1 MLQNKYTFTQSS
13 AELEIV
19 GLPDYS
25 KSDSEKKISIISK
38 WKLSI
43 INQPDIEGNLEHL
56 KLILQSFYKYSSL
69 IILGKEEKLES
80 KLIDINLDEDGLHN
94 LLLKST
100 KPQVEPLKLKLGN
113 AEFTDVL
120 NCFDQLKQSENIS
133 FNFQTISPVY
143 KKQVFNLRNK
153 NKIKNILY
161 PPLLAFLSI
170 SLITTSLLYLYE
182 SNQKRNENITL
193 EVIIQTS
200 KQSFHVIRIK

>member
-13 AELEIV
+13 AELEIF

-25 KSDSEKKISIISK
+25 KSDSDKKISIISK

-43 INQPDIEGNLEHL
+43 IDQPDIEGGLDHL
-56 KLILQSFYKYSSL
+56 KLILQSFYNYSSL
-69 IILGKEEKLES
+69 IILGKEQILKS
-80 KLIDINLDEDGLHN
+80 KLIDINLDKNGLHN

-100 KPQVEPLKLKLGN
+100 KPQVKPLKLKLGN

-133 FNFQTISPVY
+133 FDFQTINPVY
-143 KKQVFNLRNK
+143 KKQGFNLRNK

-170 SLITTSLLYLYE
+170 SLITSSLFYLYE
-182 SNQKRNENITL
+182 NNQKRNEDITFKSNL
-193 EVIIQTS
+193 
-200 KQSFHVIRIK
+200 

>member
-43 INQPDIEGNLEHL
+43 IDQPDIEGGLDHL

-133 FNFQTISPVY
+133 FNFQTISSSY
-143 KKQVFNLRNK
+143 KKQGLNLRNK
-153 NKIKNILY
+153 SKLKNVLY

-170 SLITTSLLYLYE
+170 SLITSSLLYLYE
-182 SNQKRNENITL
+182 SNQKRNEDITL
-193 EVIIQTS
+193 KS
-200 KQSFHVIRIK
+200 KF

>member
-43 INQPDIEGNLEHL
+43 IDQPDIEGGLDHL

-69 IILGKEEKLES
+69 IILGKQGKLES
-80 KLIDINLDEDGLHN
+80 KLIDINLDEEGLHN

-100 KPQVEPLKLKLGN
+100 KPQIQPLKLKLGN

-120 NCFDQLKQSENIS
+120 NCFDQLKQSEDIS
-133 FNFQTISPVY
+133 FNFETITPIY
-143 KKQVFNLRNK
+143 KKQGFNLGNK
-153 NKIKNILY
+153 NKIKNLIY
-161 PPLLAFLSI
+161 PPFLAFLSI
-170 SLITTSLLYLYE
+170 FLITSSLVYLYE
-182 SNQKRNENITL
+182 SNQKRNENITYK
-193 EVIIQTS
+193 S
-200 KQSFHVIRIK
+200 KL

>member
-43 INQPDIEGNLEHL
+43 IDQPDIEGGLEHL

-69 IILGKEEKLES
+69 IILGKDEKLES

-133 FNFQTISPVY
+133 FNFQTISPIY
-143 KKQVFNLRNK
+143 KKQGFNLRNK
-153 NKIKNILY
+153 NKIKNILF
-161 PPLLAFLSI
+161 PPLFAFLSI
-170 SLITTSLLYLYE
+170 FLITSSLFYLYE
-182 SNQKRNENITL
+182 NNQKRNEDITFKSIL
-193 EVIIQTS
+193 
-200 KQSFHVIRIK
+200 

>member
-43 INQPDIEGNLEHL
+43 IDQPEIEGSLDHL
-56 KLILQSFYKYSSL
+56 KLVLQSFYEYSSL
-69 IILGKEEKLES
+69 IILGKEEKLKS

-100 KPQVEPLKLKLGN
+100 KPQIQPLKLKLGN

-120 NCFDQLKQSENIS
+120 NCFDQLKQSEDIS
-133 FNFQTISPVY
+133 FNFQTITPVY
-143 KKQVFNLRNK
+143 KKKVFNLSNK
-153 NKIKNILY
+153 NKIKNLVY

-170 SLITTSLLYLYE
+170 SLITSSLLYLYE
-182 SNQKRNENITL
+182 SNQKRNEDITFKSNL
-193 EVIIQTS
+193 
-200 KQSFHVIRIK
+200 

>member
-1 MLQNKYTFTQSS
+1 MLQNKYKFTQSS

-25 KSDSEKKISIISK
+25 KSESEKKISIISK

-43 INQPDIEGNLEHL
+43 IDQPDIEGGLDHL

-69 IILGKEEKLES
+69 IILGKVEKLES

-120 NCFDQLKQSENIS
+120 NCFDQLKQSENIN
-133 FNFQTISPVY
+133 FNFQTISPVS
-143 KKQVFNLRNK
+143 KKQGFNLRNK

-170 SLITTSLLYLYE
+170 SLITSSLLYLYE
-182 SNQKRNENITL
+182 SNQKRNEDITFKSNL
-193 EVIIQTS
+193 
-200 KQSFHVIRIK
+200 

>member
-43 INQPDIEGNLEHL
+43 IDQPDIEGGLDHL

-69 IILGKEEKLES
+69 ISLGKEEKLES

-143 KKQVFNLRNK
+143 KKQGFNLRNK

-170 SLITTSLLYLYE
+170 SLITSSLLYLYE
-182 SNQKRNENITL
+182 SNQKRNEDITL
-193 EVIIQTS
+193 KS
-200 KQSFHVIRIK
+200 KV

>member
-43 INQPDIEGNLEHL
+43 IDQPDIEGGLDHL

-133 FNFQTISPVY
+133 FNFQTISSSY
-143 KKQVFNLRNK
+143 KKQGLNLRNK
-153 NKIKNILY
+153 NNLKNVLY

-170 SLITTSLLYLYE
+170 SLITSSLLYLYE
-182 SNQKRNENITL
+182 SNQKRNEDITL
-193 EVIIQTS
+193 KS
-200 KQSFHVIRIK
+200 KF

>member
-43 INQPDIEGNLEHL
+43 IDQPDIEGGLDHL

-80 KLIDINLDEDGLHN
+80 KLIDINLDDDGLHN

-100 KPQVEPLKLKLGN
+100 KPQVEPLNLKLGN

-120 NCFDQLKQSENIS
+120 NCFDQLNQSEYIS

-143 KKQVFNLRNK
+143 KKQGFNLRNK

-161 PPLLAFLSI
+161 PPILAVLSI
-170 SLITTSLLYLYE
+170 SLITSSLLYLYE
-182 SNQKRNENITL
+182 SNQRRNEDITFKSNL
-193 EVIIQTS
+193 
-200 KQSFHVIRIK
+200 

>member
-43 INQPDIEGNLEHL
+43 IDQPDIEGGLDHL

-143 KKQVFNLRNK
+143 KKQGLNLRNN

-161 PPLLAFLSI
+161 PPLLAFLSL
-170 SLITTSLLYLYE
+170 SLITSSLLYLYE
-182 SNQKRNENITL
+182 WNEKRNEDITL
-193 EVIIQTS
+193 RSNV
-200 KQSFHVIRIK
+200 

>member
-19 GLPDYS
+19 GLPDFS
-25 KSDSEKKISIISK
+25 KSESEKKISIISK

-43 INQPDIEGNLEHL
+43 IDQPDIEGSLDHL

-133 FNFQTISPVY
+133 FNFQTISPIY
-143 KKQVFNLRNK
+143 KKQGFNLRNK
-153 NKIKNILY
+153 NKIKNIIY

-170 SLITTSLLYLYE
+170 SLITSSLFYLYE
-182 SNQKRNENITL
+182 NNQKRNEDITFKSNL
-193 EVIIQTS
+193 
-200 KQSFHVIRIK
+200 

>member
-43 INQPDIEGNLEHL
+43 IDQPDIEGGLDHL

-143 KKQVFNLRNK
+143 RKHGFNLRNK

-170 SLITTSLLYLYE
+170 SLITSSLLYLYE
-182 SNQKRNENITL
+182 SDQKRNEDITFKSNL
-193 EVIIQTS
+193 
-200 KQSFHVIRIK
+200 

>member
-43 INQPDIEGNLEHL
+43 IDQPDIEGGLDHL
-56 KLILQSFYKYSSL
+56 KLILQSFYNYSSL

-100 KPQVEPLKLKLGN
+100 KPQVQPLKLKLGN

-120 NCFDQLKQSENIS
+120 NCFDQLNQSENIS
-133 FNFQTISPVY
+133 FDFQTISPVY
-143 KKQVFNLRNK
+143 KKQGLNLRNN

-161 PPLLAFLSI
+161 PPLLAFLSL
-170 SLITTSLLYLYE
+170 SLITSSLLYLYE
-182 SNQKRNENITL
+182 WNEKRNEDITL
-193 EVIIQTS
+193 RSNV
-200 KQSFHVIRIK
+200 

>member
-43 INQPDIEGNLEHL
+43 IDQPDIEGGLDHL
-56 KLILQSFYKYSSL
+56 KLILQSFYKYSYL
-69 IILGKEEKLES
+69 IILGKEKKLES
-80 KLIDINLDEDGLHN
+80 KLIDINFDKNGLHN

-100 KPQVEPLKLKLGN
+100 KPQVKPLNLKLGN

-133 FNFQTISPVY
+133 FDFQTISPVY
-143 KKQVFNLRNK
+143 KKQGFNLRNK

-161 PPLLAFLSI
+161 PPFLAFLSI
-170 SLITTSLLYLYE
+170 SLITSSLLYLYE
-182 SNQKRNENITL
+182 SNQKRNEDITFKSNL
-193 EVIIQTS
+193 
-200 KQSFHVIRIK
+200 

>member
-43 INQPDIEGNLEHL
+43 IDQPDIEGGLDHL

-80 KLIDINLDEDGLHN
+80 KLIDFNLDEDGLHN

-143 KKQVFNLRNK
+143 KKQGFNLRNK

-170 SLITTSLLYLYE
+170 SLITSSLFYLYE
-182 SNQKRNENITL
+182 SNQKRNEDITFK
-193 EVIIQTS
+193 S
-200 KQSFHVIRIK
+200 KL

>member
-43 INQPDIEGNLEHL
+43 IDQPDIEGGLDHL

-143 KKQVFNLRNK
+143 KKQGFNLRNK

-161 PPLLAFLSI
+161 PPLLAFLSL
-170 SLITTSLLYLYE
+170 SLITSSLLYLYE
-182 SNQKRNENITL
+182 SNQKRNEDITL
-193 EVIIQTS
+193 KS
-200 KQSFHVIRIK
+200 NF

>member
-1 MLQNKYTFTQSS
+1 MLQNKYKFTQSS

-25 KSDSEKKISIISK
+25 KSESEKKISIISK

-43 INQPDIEGNLEHL
+43 IDQPDIEGGLDHL

-69 IILGKEEKLES
+69 IILGKVEKLES

-100 KPQVEPLKLKLGN
+100 KPQVKPLKLKLGN

-120 NCFDQLKQSENIS
+120 NCFDQLNQSENIS
-133 FNFQTISPVY
+133 FDFQTISPVY
-143 KKQVFNLRNK
+143 KKQGLNLRNN

-161 PPLLAFLSI
+161 PPLLAFLSL
-170 SLITTSLLYLYE
+170 SLITSSLLYLYE
-182 SNQKRNENITL
+182 WNEKRNEDITL
-193 EVIIQTS
+193 RSNV
-200 KQSFHVIRIK
+200 

>member
-43 INQPDIEGNLEHL
+43 IDQPDIEGGLDHL
-56 KLILQSFYKYSSL
+56 TLILKSFYKYSSL

-133 FNFQTISPVY
+133 FNFQTISPSY
-143 KKQVFNLRNK
+143 KKQGFNLRNK

-170 SLITTSLLYLYE
+170 SLITSSLFYLYE
-182 SNQKRNENITL
+182 NNQKRNEDITFKSNI
-193 EVIIQTS
+193 
-200 KQSFHVIRIK
+200 

>member
-43 INQPDIEGNLEHL
+43 IDQPDIEGGLDHL

-143 KKQVFNLRNK
+143 KKQGFNLRNK

-161 PPLLAFLSI
+161 PPFFAFLSI
-170 SLITTSLLYLYE
+170 SLITSSLFYLYE
-182 SNQKRNENITL
+182 NNQKRNEDITFK
-193 EVIIQTS
+193 S
-200 KQSFHVIRIK
+200 KL

>member
-43 INQPDIEGNLEHL
+43 IDQPDIEGGLDHL

-80 KLIDINLDEDGLHN
+80 KLIDINLDKDGLHN

-100 KPQVEPLKLKLGN
+100 KPQIQPLKLKLGN

-120 NCFDQLKQSENIS
+120 NCFDQLKQSEDIS
-133 FNFQTISPVY
+133 FNFKTITPVY
-143 KKQVFNLRNK
+143 KKQGFNFRNK
-153 NKIKNILY
+153 NKIKNLLY

-170 SLITTSLLYLYE
+170 SLITSSLLYFYE
-182 SNQKRNENITL
+182 SNQKRNEDITYKNNL
-193 EVIIQTS
+193 
-200 KQSFHVIRIK
+200 

>member
-43 INQPDIEGNLEHL
+43 IDQPDIEGGLDHL

-143 KKQVFNLRNK
+143 RKHGFNLRNK

-170 SLITTSLLYLYE
+170 SLITSSLLYLYE
-182 SNQKRNENITL
+182 SNQKRNEDITFKSNL
-193 EVIIQTS
+193 
-200 KQSFHVIRIK
+200 

>member
-43 INQPDIEGNLEHL
+43 IDQPDIEGGLDHL
-56 KLILQSFYKYSSL
+56 KLILQSFYQYSSL

-100 KPQVEPLKLKLGN
+100 KPQVEPLILKLGN

-143 KKQVFNLRNK
+143 KKQGFNLRNK

-170 SLITTSLLYLYE
+170 SLITSSLLYLYE
-182 SNQKRNENITL
+182 SNQKRNEDITFKSNL
-193 EVIIQTS
+193 
-200 KQSFHVIRIK
+200 

>member
-1 MLQNKYTFTQSS
+1 MLQNKYKFTQSS

-25 KSDSEKKISIISK
+25 KSESEKKISIISK

-43 INQPDIEGNLEHL
+43 IDQPDIEGGLDHL

-69 IILGKEEKLES
+69 IILGKVEKLES

-120 NCFDQLKQSENIS
+120 NCFDQLNQSENIS
-133 FNFQTISPVY
+133 FDFQTISPVY
-143 KKQVFNLRNK
+143 KKQGLNLRNN
-153 NKIKNILY
+153 NKIKNIIY
-161 PPLLAFLSI
+161 PPLLAFLSL
-170 SLITTSLLYLYE
+170 SLITSSLLYLYE
-182 SNQKRNENITL
+182 WNEKRNEDITL
-193 EVIIQTS
+193 RSNV
-200 KQSFHVIRIK
+200 

>member
-43 INQPDIEGNLEHL
+43 IDQPDIEGGLDHL

-133 FNFQTISPVY
+133 FNFQTISSSY
-143 KKQVFNLRNK
+143 KKQGFNLINK
-153 NKIKNILY
+153 SKLKNVLY

-170 SLITTSLLYLYE
+170 SLITSSLLYLYE
-182 SNQKRNENITL
+182 SNQKRNEDITL
-193 EVIIQTS
+193 KS
-200 KQSFHVIRIK
+200 KF

>member
-43 INQPDIEGNLEHL
+43 IDQPDIEGGLDHL

-69 IILGKEEKLES
+69 IILGKEVKLES
-80 KLIDINLDEDGLHN
+80 KLIDINLDENGLHN

-113 AEFTDVL
+113 AQFTDVL

-143 KKQVFNLRNK
+143 KKQGFNLINK

-170 SLITTSLLYLYE
+170 SLITSSLLYLYE
-182 SNQKRNENITL
+182 SNQKRNEDITL
-193 EVIIQTS
+193 NS
-200 KQSFHVIRIK
+200 NL

>member
-43 INQPDIEGNLEHL
+43 IDQPDIEGGLDHL

-143 KKQVFNLRNK
+143 KKQGFNLRNK

-170 SLITTSLLYLYE
+170 SLITSSLLYLYE
-182 SNQKRNENITL
+182 SNQKRNEDITFK
-193 EVIIQTS
+193 S
-200 KQSFHVIRIK
+200 KLLN

>member
-25 KSDSEKKISIISK
+25 KSDSEKRISIISK

-43 INQPDIEGNLEHL
+43 IDQPDIEGGLDHL
-56 KLILQSFYKYSSL
+56 KLILQSFYQYSSL

-100 KPQVEPLKLKLGN
+100 KPQIQPLKLKLGN

-120 NCFDQLKQSENIS
+120 NCFDQLKQSEDIS
-133 FNFQTISPVY
+133 FNFETINHIY
-143 KKQVFNLRNK
+143 KRKGFNLRNSNKLK
-153 NKIKNILY
+153 NLLY

-170 SLITTSLLYLYE
+170 SLLTSSLLYLYE
-182 SNQKRNENITL
+182 SNQKRNEDIT
-193 EVIIQTS
+193 IKS
-200 KQSFHVIRIK
+200 KL

>member
-13 AELEIV
+13 AVLEIV

-43 INQPDIEGNLEHL
+43 IDQPDIEGGLDHL

-143 KKQVFNLRNK
+143 KKQGLNLRNN

-161 PPLLAFLSI
+161 PPLLAFLSL
-170 SLITTSLLYLYE
+170 SLITSSLLYLYE
-182 SNQKRNENITL
+182 WNENRNEDITL
-193 EVIIQTS
+193 RSNV
-200 KQSFHVIRIK
+200 

>member
-43 INQPDIEGNLEHL
+43 IDQPDIEGGLDHL
-56 KLILQSFYKYSSL
+56 KLILQSFYEYSSL

-100 KPQVEPLKLKLGN
+100 KPKVEPLKLKLGN

-143 KKQVFNLRNK
+143 KKQGFNLRNK

-170 SLITTSLLYLYE
+170 SLITSSLFYLYE
-182 SNQKRNENITL
+182 NNQKRNEDITFKINL
-193 EVIIQTS
+193 
-200 KQSFHVIRIK
+200 

>member
-1 MLQNKYTFTQSS
+1 MLQNKYKFTQSS

-25 KSDSEKKISIISK
+25 KSESEKNISIISK

-43 INQPDIEGNLEHL
+43 IDQPDIEGGLDHL

-100 KPQVEPLKLKLGN
+100 KPQVKPLKLKLGN
-113 AEFTDVL
+113 AEFADVL
-120 NCFDQLKQSENIS
+120 NCFDQLNQSENIS
-133 FNFQTISPVY
+133 FDFQTISPVY
-143 KKQVFNLRNK
+143 KKQGLNLRNN
-153 NKIKNILY
+153 NKIKNIIY
-161 PPLLAFLSI
+161 PPLLAFLSL
-170 SLITTSLLYLYE
+170 SLITSSLLYLYE
-182 SNQKRNENITL
+182 WNEKRNEDITL
-193 EVIIQTS
+193 RSNV
-200 KQSFHVIRIK
+200 

>member
-43 INQPDIEGNLEHL
+43 IDQPDIEGGLDHL

-120 NCFDQLKQSENIS
+120 NCFDQLKQSENIT

-143 KKQVFNLRNK
+143 KKQGFNLRNK

-161 PPLLAFLSI
+161 PPLLAFLSL
-170 SLITTSLLYLYE
+170 SLITSSLLYLYE
-182 SNQKRNENITL
+182 SNQKRNEDITFKSNL
-193 EVIIQTS
+193 
-200 KQSFHVIRIK
+200 

>member
-43 INQPDIEGNLEHL
+43 IDKPDIEGGLDHL

-80 KLIDINLDEDGLHN
+80 KLIDINLDENGLHN
-94 LLLKST
+94 FLLKST
-100 KPQVEPLKLKLGN
+100 KPQVKPLILKLGN

-133 FNFQTISPVY
+133 FNFQSISPVY
-143 KKQVFNLRNK
+143 KKQGFNLRNK
-153 NKIKNILY
+153 NKIKNILV

-170 SLITTSLLYLYE
+170 SLITSSLYVIYE
-182 SNQKRNENITL
+182 NNQKRNEGI
-193 EVIIQTS
+193 
-200 KQSFHVIRIK
+200 SFKSNL